1 MPAVEKLAV
10 VDKRLEFPNVT
21 VPGPLT
27 ILHVVVIAPGGFGS
41 PSSVAVPLNAALLGN
56 VIVWSTPAFTA
67 GAWFGVGVGVGVG
80 VAVGVGVGVG
90 LAVTTSVAAC
100 KVTLLHALNV

>member
-1 MPAVEKLAV
+1 MF
-10 VDKRLEFPNVT
+10 EFPNVT

-27 ILHVVVIAPGGFGS
+27 ILHVVVNAPGGFGS
-41 PSSVAVPLNAALLGN
+41 PSSVAVPFSAAVFGR
-56 VIVWSTPAFTA
+56 VIVWSVPALTV

-90 LAVTTSVAAC
+90 LAATTSVAPC
-100 KVTLLHALNV
+100 RVTLLQALNV